1 MAQRFREMQ
10 DRKREFGGGGG
21 GGRNRYGNRDDD
33 GGGRFFGLGSIHPR
47 GDRGGRSREK
57 PNVMNS
63 GSICP
68 MVFVANML
76 YFQDG
81 ISLVE
86 SRGLISIMN
95 NLPSRVRCDVVP
107 CILFSSYLVNLSR

>member
-21 GGRNRYGNRDDD
+21 GGSGGGGRNRYGNREDD

-47 GDRGGRSREK
+47 GGRGGRDREK

-63 GSICP
+63 GSIGAI
-68 MVFVANML
+68 VFVVDML
-76 YFQDG
+76 SF
-81 ISLVE
+81 
-86 SRGLISIMN
+86 
-95 NLPSRVRCDVVP
+95 
-107 CILFSSYLVNLSR
+107 